1 MAARFHRNRGG
12 LLSALEGIMKRALS
26 IAAVLSLVVCLA
38 WAQAP
43 QTTPAGQQQTPAQGA
58 AGEQAGRGGGGGRGQ
73 ITPRILS
80 FQASPA
86 SIKPGESFIL
96 SWATEAG
103 TPTVDNGVGPLPPRG
118 TIKVTPKAT
127 TTYTL
132 TIGAVT
138 RTVTVTV
145 AGTTAVTPGSASA
158 DAAREIPRLD
168 GKPDFSG
175 IYGFTGMYGLGRG
188 ARGAAAAAP
197 AQPASPYANLPTQP
211 TLKPGVQNRATPNP
225 AGGTADCLP
234 LPADTAF
241 GVPYPFQIFQ
251 NKKYVILINEYPGT
265 FRIIPID
272 EQHQADAD
280 PTWMGDS
287 VGKWDGDTLVIDTI
301 AYNGKH
307 SIGGIQEPSESF
319 RTIER
324 LTRTSATNIFY
335 EIIYEDPEKAT
346 GQWRSTRTFTAD
358 TRPAVNKVME
368 FICENNRNYL
378 PLFGPAGPP
387 APGEGGRGRGG
398 QGGGQAAPAGPAQPG
413 QRQ

>member
-1 MAARFHRNRGG
+1 
-12 LLSALEGIMKRALS
+12 MKRLS
-26 IAAVLSLVVCLA
+26 STVFVSMFLVCMA

-43 QTTPAGQQQTPAQGA
+43 QGAPAGQQQGAPAG
-58 AGEQAGRGGGGGRGQ
+58 GRGGRGGRGA

-80 FQASPA
+80 FEANPV

-103 TPTVDNGVGPLPPRG
+103 TGTVDNGIGAIPPRG
-118 TIKVTPKAT
+118 QVKVTPKAT

-132 TIGAVT
+132 TMGGGAVT
-138 RTVTVTV
+138 RSLTVTV
-145 AGTTAVTPGSASA
+145 AGTTPVEAAAA
-158 DAAREIPRLD
+158 DASEASRPIPRID

-188 ARGAAAAAP
+188 ARGDAP
-197 AQPASPYANLPTQP
+197 PQPPSPYANLPAQP
-211 TLKPGVQNRATPNP
+211 TLKPGVENRATPNP
-225 AGGTADCLP
+225 TGGTSDCLP

-251 NKKYVILINEYPGT
+251 NKNYVILINEYPGT

-272 EQHQADAD
+272 QPHQVDAD
-280 PTWMGDS
+280 FTWMGDS
-287 VGKWDGDTLVIDTI
+287 VGRWDGDTLVIDTI

-307 SIGGIQEPSESF
+307 SIGGIQQPSESF
-319 RTIER
+319 HTIER
-324 LTRTSATNIFY
+324 LTRTSATGIFY

-346 GQWRSTRTFTAD
+346 GPWRSTRTFTGD
-358 TRPAVNKVME
+358 TRPGVIKVME
-368 FICENNRNYL
+368 FICENNRNYM
-378 PLFGPAGPP
+378 PLFGPEGPP
-387 APGEGGRGRGG
+387 APGAGGRGGRGARGG
-398 QGGGQAAPAGPAQPG
+398 EAAAPQPG